1 MIARARAIAHG
12 NAYTTYST
20 LKRNAEFVCCE
31 NMAGDMTVAVTEDDL
46 DSIWMQFKYAGE
58 NYIPTGKPVTRNLVA
73 MEVSPTKEESKG
85 WTMEQWNLFAHRVIE
100 EMDKIEFRNKE
111 GKVSSKRTDFA
122 CSKWLAM
129 LHHDAK
135 SGIPHLHFMISR
147 FTVDGRINDTNLIG
161 LKATMAANSIN
172 QSMGWRQ
179 SQDISEEHK
188 AEIKDTL
195 YDILR
200 SMEKFDWDVYLRKI
214 KERGYDAEL
223 RRDSNGKV
231 VGYRIMR
238 GNSRYNASQIARQ
251 LTANRIATMWRQ
263 IHRTMVSERPKV
275 DEAHGSHQE
284 KGGQKKPR
292 HYVCEPVRPG
302 TESKHYEFDRSL
314 DGRQEPEHF
323 IFDISQNVVDA
334 LSDTFMELANDFEFV
349 FEQVMEVSIFMFFEL
364 LTVDTGVQGSS
375 YSSGNAKDVSSKK
388 KRDDDDDELYRARRI
403 AQSVARSCPKKVIR
417 RGFRR

>member
-20 LKRNAEFVCCE
+20 LKRDAEFVCCE
-31 NMAGDMTVAVTEDDL
+31 NMAGDMTMAVTEDDL

-58 NYIPTGKPVTRNLVA
+58 NYISTGKPVTRNLVA

-100 EMDKIEFRNKE
+100 EMDKIEFMNKE

-122 CSKWLAM
+122 HSKWLAM

-135 SGIPHLHFMISR
+135 SGIPHLHFMVSR

-179 SQDISEEHK
+179 SQDIGEEHK
-188 AEIKDTL
+188 AEIKDAL
-195 YDILR
+195 YGILR
-200 SMEKFDWDVYLRKI
+200 SMDKFDWGVYLRKI
-214 KERGYDAEL
+214 KEKGYGAEL
-223 RRDSNGKV
+223 RRDSKGNV

-238 GNSRYNASQIARQ
+238 GNSRYNASQIGRQ
-251 LTANRIATMWRQ
+251 LTAGRIEATWKQ
-263 IHRTMVSERPKV
+263 LHREMD
-275 DEAHGSHQE
+275 DEAVKAKEEYGR
-284 KGGQKKPR
+284 R
-292 HYVCEPVRPG
+292 HHFVCEPTHPDTKSVRF
-302 TESKHYEFDRSL
+302 EFDRIL
-314 DGRQEPEHF
+314 DGCREAEHF
-323 IFDISQNVVDA
+323 VFDISQDVVDA
-334 LSDTFMELANDFEFV
+334 LSDTFMELASDFEFV
-349 FEQVMEVSIFMFFEL
+349 FEQVMETSIFMFFDL

-375 YSSGNAKDVSSKK
+375 YSSGNAKDMSNRKK
-388 KRDDDDDELYRARRI
+388 HDDDDDELYRARRI
-403 AQSVARSCPKKVIR
+403 ARTVARSCPRKVVR